1 MRCPICKREATWE
14 GNPNR
19 PFCSERCRLID
30 LGNWAN
36 GSYSLPAEDVDSDES
51 DLEEQNV
58 ET

>member
-1 MRCPICKREATWE
+1 MKCPICKQRVTWE

-30 LGNWAN
+30 LGRWAN
-36 GSYSLPAEDVDSDES
+36 GEYSLPAEEANTETGI
-51 DLEEQNV
+51 EEQSV